1 MWWNGFLFKKSCVK
15 LQFFINC
22 CFFVVCYTLV
32 FVSFFGPS
40 TCFALLI
47 PFLSVKK
54 LNDLK
59 KVIPIKLETQLYL
72 LILLLST
79 WGYFYAHC
87 CLRLLIF
94 SCIYLIYILSF
105 VLFLDVWPMCSIKAL
120 DKKNE
125 SQSIIVL
132 NESWNAKKWC
142 FMINPCQ
149 LKSVVAAFISLLLWR
164 GKSPNFTL

>member
-1 MWWNGFLFKKSCVK
+1 MFLKQCFIHIKHIGISFFGKSQVLTIMWWNGFLLKKSCVK
-15 LQFFINC
+15 LQFFFNC
-22 CFFVVCYTLV
+22 CFFCGVLHFGVC
-32 FVSFFGPS
+32 FFFGPS

-72 LILLLST
+72 LILSLST

-94 SCIYLIYILSF
+94 SCIYLIYIYFPL
-105 VLFLDVWPMCSIKAL
+105 VLFLRCMTNVFNQGFGL
-120 DKKNE
+120 KKMRVE
-125 SQSIIVL
+125 VL
-132 NESWNAKKWC
+132 L
-142 FMINPCQ
+142 F
-149 LKSVVAAFISLLLWR
+149 
-164 GKSPNFTL
+164 